1 MIWQYSQPPPAYG
14 ASVSVLIPAGGYVNA
29 TFNNLDASGQY
40 GWVTFTSGPYNGQ
53 TLLFPFRSASSLG
66 SVGNLA

>member
-1 MIWQYSQPPPAYG
+1 
-14 ASVSVLIPAGGYVNA
+14 VLIPAGGYVNA